1 MGKKGFIKFVI
12 AGLAIVQLVACSS
25 TAPVTDGS
33 KSVEVH
39 SMGNVDKSPAE
50 LDAMDKKARE
60 EGNFPVSKYLI
71 GVDDI
76 VKVSVW
82 KNENMSVTV
91 PVRPDGMISIPLA
104 GDVLAGGL
112 TPNQVAASI
121 RQKLKSYIRDP
132 QVTVILTQLRSHD
145 YLSRVRVTGA
155 VRNPISVPFRQGM
168 TVLDVVLAAG
178 GTTEFASPNGTRL
191 YRKQDGKNHVFKI
204 RLGDILNKGKLKTN
218 IDIVPGDVVTV
229 PERLF

>member
-1 MGKKGFIKFVI
+1 MGKKELIKFVI
-12 AGLAIVQLVACSS
+12 AGLAIVQLAACTSP
-25 TAPVTDGS
+25 APVTDDS
-33 KSVEVH
+33 KSIEFH
-39 SMGNVDKSPAE
+39 SMGNVDESPKALAE
-50 LDAMDKKARE
+50 MENEAKEK
-60 EGNFPVSKYLI
+60 GNFLVSKYLI
-71 GVDDI
+71 GVDDE

-121 RQKLKSYIRDP
+121 RAKLKNYIRDP
-132 QVTVILTQLRSHD
+132 QVTVILTKLRSHD
-145 YLSRVRVTGA
+145 YLTRVRVTGA

-168 TVLDVVLAAG
+168 TVLDLVLAAG
-178 GTTEFASPNGTRL
+178 GVTEFASPNGTRL
-191 YRKQDGKNHVFKI
+191 YRKVDGKNHVFKI
-204 RLGDILNKGKLKTN
+204 RLGDILNKGKLQTN
-218 IDIVPGDVVTV
+218 IDIIPGDVVTV